1 MPPSFPSCGGCVC
14 VCVGLGSRGC
24 PQAFPAMVNDTW
36 HSFSQHI
43 SFIYAH
49 LILSACYALGLPS
62 GSAVKNLPTVQEMWV
77 RSLGWEDPLEEGMAT
92 RSSILAWRIP
102 MDRGAWQLQRVCP
115 WGCKELDTTEATE
128 HARTMYKAHEGLAL
142 LERRC

>member
-1 MPPSFPSCGGCVC
+1 
-14 VCVGLGSRGC
+14 
-24 PQAFPAMVNDTW
+24 MVNDTW

-102 MDRGAWQLQRVCP
+102 MDRGACGLQS
-115 WGCKELDTTEATE
+115 GGHKESDKTDD
-128 HARTMYKAHEGLAL
+128 
-142 LERRC
+142 